1 MRRII
6 SVSADSAGLFLIYLL
21 FVTVVTGCE
30 TKPRSLKSGRQLP
43 PGAMIAVIGPSQ
55 IHPNWKGI
63 RGGAQ
68 RYADQGGFLDC
79 LTVAPT
85 DEEPA
90 ALLNLVDGVIT
101 KKPVAIC
108 LCVERPDSARP
119 AAKRIIDNGI
129 LLVTIGR
136 RIEGVSAFGHVA
148 VGWPEAAE
156 ILGRS
161 LTVLLPETV
170 NRFGRKRSERSYI
183 LLHEDS
189 RDELTSLCYTRF
201 SVVTRNVPRLALLE
215 ESNAA
220 QSDRPPN
227 ELIQEMLKHFPS
239 AELIVTLNPDVWLSL
254 QPHYN
259 LPTRTNPNGESEFTT
274 HFASLGA
281 PPRMWPRLR
290 SREAKALVGPL
301 DGEIGYT
308 ALELAVE
315 GVMLN
320 PDVLTRRVITCELVT
335 PETLGDFAR
344 RYALA
349 ANLDVETL
357 TPFGTS
363 LPAASQPG
371 GG

>member
-6 SVSADSAGLFLIYLL
+6 SVNADRVMPFLVYLL
-21 FVTVVTGCE
+21 FLTAVTGCE

-68 RYADQGGFLDC
+68 RYAAQGGFLDC

-85 DEEPA
+85 NEDSA
-90 ALLNLVDGVIT
+90 ALLALVDSVIA
-101 KKPVAIC
+101 KNPVAVC
-108 LCVERPDSARP
+108 LCVERPDIAGP
-119 AAKRIIDNGI
+119 AAQRIIDNGI

-136 RIEGVSAFGHVA
+136 QIEGVPAFGHVA

-156 ILGRS
+156 ILGRN
-161 LTVLLPETV
+161 LTELLPETV
-170 NRFGRKRSERSYI
+170 NRFGRQRSERSYI
-183 LLHEDS
+183 LLHEDG

-215 ESNAA
+215 ERNAA
-220 QSDRPPN
+220 QSDRPPS
-227 ELIQEMLKHFPS
+227 ELIRDMLEHFPS
-239 AELIVTLNPDVWLSL
+239 AELIVTLNPEVWLSI
-254 QPHYN
+254 QPRYN
-259 LPTRTNPNGESEFTT
+259 LPTRTKPDGESEFTT

-308 ALELAVE
+308 ALELAVQ

-335 PETLGDFAR
+335 PENLGDFAR

-357 TPFGTS
+357 TPFGTNLS
-363 LPAASQPG
+363 ATSQPG